1 MNIRSAGPNVEALAQ
16 AASSGGAD
24 GVMQVAQ
31 TSVLKK
37 AINSQAQLGA
47 QLIAS
52 AGNVGRN
59 VNFMA

>member
-1 MNIRSAGPNVEALAQ
+1 MNIRSAGANVDAVAQ
-16 AASSGGAD
+16 AVSAGGAD

-37 AINSQAQLGA
+37 AIRSQAELGA

-59 VNFMA
+59 VNVLA